1 MSTLTKQSTEIC
13 PGPNNRVDT
22 YLWKIKNFYSICSKN
37 TDRTIKPSSFGPK
50 LSDGLW
56 GISFSCYLNTTTFK
70 LDHFINKK
78 EGSLQTSF
86 DITVINKNSSKNI
99 QTTEKNINLCKMED
113 KSSYFCSVLDINLL
127 EIVRLSPS
135 SWLTDDVLTI
145 LIKLVTVHES
155 LPTKNNHQ
163 LISGLLSCL
172 QNEKFSDIVLEVDGK
187 ELKAHK
193 MILMST
199 ITKQST
205 EICPGP
211 NHTIDK
217 YLWKIDNFTQYTRGE
232 IMSPVFG
239 PKPSDALCAIA
250 FSCYLNTTTFT
261 LFRDTNNKECSLQT
275 SFEIAIIN
283 INSSKNIQTT
293 EKNIYLCNMVDE
305 SSYNVCSK
313 IDINLF
319 EVVKLDPTSWLP
331 NDVLTISIKVVR
343 VLKSLPTKINHPSIS
358 GLSSYLENER
368 FNEFKD
374 LELRNANLAIE
385 VFRKLIP
392 QK

>member
-193 MILMST
+193 MILS
-199 ITKQST
+199 IK
-205 EICPGP
+205 
-211 NHTIDK
+211 
-217 YLWKIDNFTQYTRGE
+217 
-232 IMSPVFG
+232 SPVFSAMFDHESM
-239 PKPSDALCAIA
+239 KES
-250 FSCYLNTTTFT
+250 
-261 LFRDTNNKECSLQT
+261 RDNRVVIKDIDVDVVKQMMEY
-275 SFEIAIIN
+275 
-283 INSSKNIQTT
+283 
-293 EKNIYLCNMVDE
+293 IYTGKTP
-305 SSYNVCSK
+305 SK
-313 IDINLF
+313 IDDCVHDLIGAAVKYQIDDLREICENNLM
-319 EVVKLDPTSWLP
+319 ERMTVDNAVDTLIVADRYDAKELK
-331 NDVLTISIKVVR
+331 NKVVEFIKQN
-343 VLKSLPTKINHPSIS
+343 VSIVDS
-358 GLSSYLENER
+358 AD
-368 FNEFKD
+368 FKD
-374 LELRNANLAIE
+374 LESKNAHLAIE
-385 VFRKLIP
+385 ILHKLIP
-392 QK
+392 GK